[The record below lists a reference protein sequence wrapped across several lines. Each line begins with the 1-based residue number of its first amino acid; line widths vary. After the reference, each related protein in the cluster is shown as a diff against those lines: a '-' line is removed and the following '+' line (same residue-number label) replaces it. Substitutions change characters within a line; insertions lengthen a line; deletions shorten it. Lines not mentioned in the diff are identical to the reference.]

1 LVSLLIGRAP
11 GNSSPF
17 RSPPFEGDE
26 QGPLGVAMTP
36 FSKSTES
43 KSDHDCAALM
53 IPWDMDSAAFVLT
66 AF

>member
-1 LVSLLIGRAP
+1 LVSLLIGRAH
-11 GNSSPF
+11 GNDSPF
-17 RSPPFEGDE
+17 RNPPFGGDE
-26 QGPLGVAMTP
+26 QDPLGVAMTP

-53 IPWDMDSAAFVLT
+53 IPWGMDSAAFVLA